1 MLEGQVTIGYLAKY
15 PMVTFS
21 KAQIFYNLLIS
32 NILQISK

>member
-21 KAQIFYNLLIS
+21 KTQVFYNLLIS